1 VAFASAL
8 SAPIDGIPAAPES
21 ANRCRMVVH
30 LSPALPYA
38 IPVTVGDILSGIDIS
53 AAVALPY
60 RGRLGR

>member
-1 VAFASAL
+1 
-8 SAPIDGIPAAPES
+8 
-21 ANRCRMVVH
+21 MVVH